1 MEEKS
6 LTEYG
11 ASYHAWDEKE
21 KVVRGLLAVMDALY
35 EKGILENNLSP
46 DNITIMPDLS
56 VRMAGVESVGDCAAE
71 ALDGKDATKG
81 FYNTDKNPKQTIW
94 SKDLFGLAMS
104 ILYLY
109 MGTGICFFS
118 DESSGEDTRPVI
130 DKVMEQMVL
139 AVEEKKLPKEI
150 RNVVYSLLLKSSQ
163 RIEEKP
169 VFSTMLD
176 RELPFPATKRWEI
189 SLEQTDEVCCS
200 FLKGLYREA
209 ETNLK
214 SGSERLWDST
224 DSGRS
229 TNTLNIQ
236 HGAAGIAEVLLE
248 LEKVE
253 GFEDISHEILE
264 LVEEYLCT
272 VDVFRTQ
279 EDNSLLFGNHGIA
292 WFLYDF
298 YKQRKDTEK
307 TKAAV
312 RFALSLSGES
322 KVQDY
327 AEGLAGY
334 GCTYLKFWNETGNTA
349 FLEKAEA
356 AADSIYAH
364 FAGRNSKQGKRL
376 KEVSG
381 LGFAHGEAGLFYFMY
396 LMYVVTDRAE
406 YHDYVNECLPAY
418 LKRVEGEVNGYYREK
433 KKTDLSWCNGLVGI
447 GTALLVIGQHEWKAE
462 IYPVLRKISG
472 ILTDSMW
479 QQSGSQC
486 YGNAGS
492 VEFLMDTFY
501 VTRDSTFLYQAK
513 TIAHYI
519 YTQRFYDSQGNV
531 QFTDETGQS
540 TCYDYGTG
548 AVGTMRAILFADGY
562 VYDRLYMPGDLR
574 KRKL

>member
-1 MEEKS
+1 MEGKS

-21 KVVRGLLAVMDALY
+21 KVIKGLLSAMDALY
-35 EKGILENNLSP
+35 EEGILNNNLFP
-46 DNITIMPDLS
+46 DNIIIMPDSGIKLTA
-56 VRMAGVESVGDCAAE
+56 RDNIGDRAAE
-71 ALDGKDATKG
+71 ALDGKDTARG
-81 FYNTDKNPKQTIW
+81 FCNTDKNPKQTVW

-109 MGTGICFFS
+109 VGTGICFVS
-118 DESSGEDTRPVI
+118 DESKGGDARPVV
-130 DKVMEQMVL
+130 DKVMEQIVL
-139 AVEEKKLPKEI
+139 AVEEKKLPKKI
-150 RNVVYSLLLKSSQ
+150 RNIVYSLLLKSSQ

-169 VFSTMLD
+169 VFSTMFD
-176 RELPFPATKRWEI
+176 RELPFPATKRWNI
-189 SLEQTDEVCCS
+189 SLEHADEVCHS
-200 FLKGLYREA
+200 FLNGLCREA

-224 DSGRS
+224 DFGRT
-229 TNTLNIQ
+229 TNALNIQ
-236 HGAAGIAEVLLE
+236 HGAAGIAGVLLE

-264 LVEEYLCT
+264 MVEEYLCT
-272 VDVFRTQ
+272 VDVFRIQ

-307 TKAAV
+307 TEAAV

-356 AADSIYAH
+356 AADGIYAH
-364 FAGRNSKQGKRL
+364 FAGRNSNQKVLL

-381 LGFAHGEAGLFYFMY
+381 LGFAYGEAGLFYFMY

-418 LKRVEGEVNGYYREK
+418 LKKVEEEVNGYYQE

-447 GTALLVIGQHEWKAE
+447 GTALLAIGQHEWKAE

-479 QQSGSQC
+479 LQSGSQC

>member
-1 MEEKS
+1 MEGKS
-6 LTEYG
+6 LTKYS
-11 ASYHAWDEKE
+11 ASYHTLDEKE
-21 KVVRGLLAVMDALY
+21 KVVRGLLSAMDTLY
-35 EKGILENNLSP
+35 EEGILNNNLSP
-46 DNITIMPDLS
+46 DNVIIMPDFSIRLAAS
-56 VRMAGVESVGDCAAE
+56 GNIGGCAVEEVES
-71 ALDGKDATKG
+71 KDVAKG
-81 FYNTDKNPKQTIW
+81 FCNTDKNPKQTVW

-109 MGTGICFFS
+109 VGTGICFFS
-118 DESSGEDTRPVI
+118 DESKGGDARPVV
-130 DKVMEQMVL
+130 DKVMEQIVL

-150 RNVVYSLLLKSSQ
+150 RNIVYSLLLKSSQ

-169 VFSTMLD
+169 VFSMMLD
-176 RELPFPATKRWEI
+176 RELPFPATKRWNI
-189 SLEQTDEVCCS
+189 SLEHADEVCRS
-200 FLKGLYREA
+200 FLNGLCREA

-214 SGSERLWDST
+214 SGSERLWDSMDFGCT
-224 DSGRS
+224 
-229 TNTLNIQ
+229 TNALNIQ
-236 HGAAGIAEVLLE
+236 HGAAGIAGVLLE
-248 LEKVE
+248 LEKIE

-264 LVEEYLCT
+264 MVEEYLCT
-272 VDVFRTQ
+272 VDVFRIQ

-307 TKAAV
+307 TEAAV

-418 LKRVEGEVNGYYREK
+418 LKRVEGEVNGYYQE

-447 GTALLVIGQHEWKAE
+447 GTALLTIGQHEWKAE
-462 IYPVLRKISG
+462 LYPILCKISG

-479 QQSGSQC
+479 LQSGSQC

-492 VEFLMDTFY
+492 VEFLMDMFY
-501 VTRDSTFLYQAK
+501 VTRDGTFLHQAK

-531 QFTDETGQS
+531 QFTDETRQS
-540 TCYDYGTG
+540 ICYDYGTG

-562 VYDRLYMPGDLR
+562 VYDRLYMLGDLR
-574 KRKL
+574 KRK

>member
-1 MEEKS
+1 MEGKS
-6 LTEYG
+6 LTKYS
-11 ASYHAWDEKE
+11 ASYHTLDEKE
-21 KVVRGLLAVMDALY
+21 KVIKGLLSAMDALY
-35 EKGILENNLSP
+35 EEGILNNNLSP
-46 DNITIMPDLS
+46 DNIIIMPDSGIRLAAPDN
-56 VRMAGVESVGDCAAE
+56 MGGCAAE
-71 ALDGKDATKG
+71 DAGGKDAAKG
-81 FYNTDKNPKQTIW
+81 FYNTDKNPKQTVW

-109 MGTGICFFS
+109 MGAGICFFS
-118 DESSGEDTRPVI
+118 DESSGRNTRPVI

-139 AVEEKKLPKEI
+139 AVEEKKLPKKM

-176 RELPFPATKRWEI
+176 RELPFPATKRWNI
-189 SLEQTDEVCCS
+189 SLEQADEVCRS
-200 FLKGLYREA
+200 FLRGLYREA
-209 ETNLK
+209 EINLK
-214 SGSERLWDST
+214 GGNKRLWDST
-224 DSGRS
+224 DFEGA
-229 TNTLNIQ
+229 TNALNIQ
-236 HGAAGIAEVLLE
+236 HGVAGIAGVLLE
-248 LEKVE
+248 LEKIE
-253 GFEDISHEILE
+253 GFEDISHEILR
-264 LVEEYLCT
+264 LVDKYLCAR
-272 VDVFRTQ
+272 DVFRIQ
-279 EDNSLLFGNHGIA
+279 EDNSLLFGNHGVA

-307 TKAAV
+307 TEAAV

-322 KVQDY
+322 EVQDY

-334 GCTYLKFWNETGNTA
+334 GCTYLKLWNETGNTA

-406 YHDYVNECLPAY
+406 YHDYVSECLPAY
-418 LKRVEGEVNGYYREK
+418 LKKVEEEVNGYYQEK

-447 GTALLVIGQHEWKAE
+447 GTALLAIGRQEWKAE

-479 QQSGSQC
+479 LQSGCQY

-492 VEFLMDTFY
+492 VEFLMDMFY
-501 VTRDSTFLYQAK
+501 VTRDGAFLYQAK

-531 QFTDETGQS
+531 QFTDETKQS